1 MYSTICQLQKV
12 MCKQWLM
19 LLPYTEQYSK
29 IIDLLKEPPSGR
41 VNNYIH
47 IAYPGTST
55 SLYEFNHAVRSINIV
70 DSMMGWDDAFCP
82 QNQFFNIHSYCRSY
96 KFQHVIASIRRA
108 AGYYFAHKSMFITYN
123 PK

>member
-70 DSMMGWDDAFCP
+70 DSNYTLSNGMMHFVHRINSLTSTAIVDHT
-82 QNQFFNIHSYCRSY
+82 NFN
-96 KFQHVIASIRRA
+96 
-108 AGYYFAHKSMFITYN
+108 M
-123 PK
+123 